1 MKSLM
6 PSVMYAVIMVG
17 IPGAGKT
24 TFATRFSDTFN
35 TPFFNLPKIK
45 DTMELDARQAA
56 QFFEITLQELS
67 KTGQT
72 ILIEGFS
79 DTQKERDSLEKVL
92 RRLKYQPIFVWVQT
106 DTLEAGKRATGRR
119 AGERQLSAA
128 DFDDAVDAFD
138 PLIASK
144 ETVVISGRHAYPTQ
158 LKVVLKQMAS
168 GVERPR
174 AKQDVGSRQTRP
186 RARTVQVS
194 TVKNMPKR

>member
-24 TFATRFSDTFN
+24 TFATRFSDTFS

-45 DTMELDARQAA
+45 ESMDLNPRQTA

-79 DTQKERDSLEKVL
+79 DTQKERESLDKVL
-92 RRLKYQPIFVWVQT
+92 RRLKYQPVYVWVQT
-106 DTLEAGKRATGRR
+106 DTYESRKRATSRR
-119 AGERQLSAA
+119 AGERQMSTT
-128 DFDDAVDAFD
+128 DFDSAVDAFD
-138 PLIASK
+138 PLIAGK

-168 GVERPR
+168 SVERPPV
-174 AKQDVGSRQTRP
+174 KQDTHARQLRP
-186 RARTVQVS
+186 RARTVQAS
-194 TVKNMPKR
+194 TVKNIPKR

>member
-1 MKSLM
+1 MKSLI

-24 TFATRFSDTFN
+24 TFATRFSDTFS

-45 DTMELDARQAA
+45 DTMELDSRQTA

-92 RRLKYQPIFVWVQT
+92 RRLKYHPIFVWVQT
-106 DTLEAGKRATGRR
+106 DTYESRKRATGRR
-119 AGERQLSAA
+119 SGESQMSAA
-128 DFDDAVDAFD
+128 DFDTAVDAFD
-138 PLIASK
+138 PLTPTK
-144 ETVVISGRHAYPTQ
+144 ETVVISGRHADPTQ
-158 LKVVLKQMAS
+158 LKVVLKQMAA
-168 GVERPR
+168 GIERPR
-174 AKQDVGSRQTRP
+174 VKQDASSRQVRP

-194 TVKNMPKR
+194 TVKNIPKR